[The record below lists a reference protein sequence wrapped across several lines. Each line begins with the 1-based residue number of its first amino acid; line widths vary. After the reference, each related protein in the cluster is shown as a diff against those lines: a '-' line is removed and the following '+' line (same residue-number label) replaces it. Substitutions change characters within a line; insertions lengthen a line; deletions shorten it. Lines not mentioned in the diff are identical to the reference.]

1 MPSLLQLAGIV
12 GSIGASAIAEF
23 GIDVARIHWDMT
35 SISLYGAYRS
45 PDTDHIEPRFGHP
58 KDRRPD
64 LLQVQAGLAV
74 SADGGIPIWHRAYDG
89 GAGEVVKASPSNGG
103 TCHVGW

>member
-1 MPSLLQLAGIV
+1 MMIALDGLSMPSLLQLAGIV

-74 SADGGIPIWHRAYDG
+74 VLTEVFRSGTGPMT
-89 GAGEVVKASPSNGG
+89 AGPVRL
-103 TCHVGW
+103 

>member
-1 MPSLLQLAGIV
+1 MVPTGHA
-12 GSIGASAIAEF
+12 
-23 GIDVARIHWDMT
+23 T
-35 SISLYGAYRS
+35 
-45 PDTDHIEPRFGHP
+45 TDHIEPRFGHP

-89 GAGEVVKASPSNGG
+89 GAGEVAQVVPAHLSISTPELPVQGIG
-103 TCHVGW
+103 PTG